1 MGKILLILGITAIV
15 AAILYLVFYIWSR
28 MQSVKIL
35 RNYRNHRNF
44 GFGYLSLR
52 FSRRRTL
59 KNVRL
64 FSYDYVNQGK
74 KLVNVELLF
83 VNKGGVFVIK
93 QVPGDGYVEIRNDGP
108 WRRTLNDRTFTFPD
122 PQKANENA
130 YEAIRQLLREEHVNN
145 VPVYNI
151 VLFTGRKVKF
161 SKQVNGVI
169 NADDLTPFF
178 IEYNKDRF
186 LVGSEMRKIVR
197 TINKKRVRSGR

>member
-1 MGKILLILGITAIV
+1 MGKFFLIIGIAAIV
-15 AAILYLVFYIWSR
+15 VAILYLVLYIWSR

-108 WRRTLNDRTFTFPD
+108 WKRTLNDRTFTFPD

-186 LVGSEMRKIVR
+186 LVGSEMRKIIR
-197 TINKKRVRSGR
+197 TVQKKRVKSGR

>member
-151 VLFTGRKVKF
+151 VLFTGRKV
-161 SKQVNGVI
+161 
-169 NADDLTPFF
+169 
-178 IEYNKDRF
+178 
-186 LVGSEMRKIVR
+186 
-197 TINKKRVRSGR
+197 